1 MCYIII
7 GLTYADK
14 MTLDTVLNWLTEHA
28 VRYNHSNL
36 LGILSKNFNYIVPH
50 EVTFPDKQWMV
61 VLGILDKMLRYR
73 RKKQRKN
80 VAVDQ
85 SLKKC
90 EFWRRLQKLLL
101 NIFRQSKDQKFI
113 KENSKRFIE
122 FISKVKSIELMIFSK
137 EFLAPQ
143 LDVKMDDHMVDT
155 QSQGEEKDNL
165 VFGTDVVKRFKSEVH
180 KNVTEIAP
188 FAEKE
193 FSYKVDLKIVSVIED
208 DFIIDLRQFIANDI
222 LKSQPTGLERF
233 LGCRDDFEVSS
244 DPYIQILW
252 EHTKVSLNNLLKCN
266 KLITKDLLFDISS
279 IINSIS
285 KLTFLGI
292 R

>member
-1 MCYIII
+1 
-7 GLTYADK
+7 
-14 MTLDTVLNWLTEHA
+14 
-28 VRYNHSNL
+28 
-36 LGILSKNFNYIVPH
+36 
-50 EVTFPDKQWMV
+50 
-61 VLGILDKMLRYR
+61 
-73 RKKQRKN
+73 
-80 VAVDQ
+80 
-85 SLKKC
+85 
-90 EFWRRLQKLLL
+90 
-101 NIFRQSKDQKFI
+101 
-113 KENSKRFIE
+113 
-122 FISKVKSIELMIFSK
+122 
-137 EFLAPQ
+137 
-143 LDVKMDDHMVDT
+143 MDDHIIDT

-252 EHTKVSLNNLLKCN
+252 EHTEVSLNNVQTCT
-266 KLITKDLLFDISS
+266 KLHPK
-279 IINSIS
+279 
-285 KLTFLGI
+285 I
-292 R
+292 RFVI